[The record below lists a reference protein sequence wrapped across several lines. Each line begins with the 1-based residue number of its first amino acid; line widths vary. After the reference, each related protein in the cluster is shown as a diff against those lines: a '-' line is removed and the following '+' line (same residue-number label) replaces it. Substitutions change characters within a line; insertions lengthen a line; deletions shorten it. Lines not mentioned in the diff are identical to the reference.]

1 MNLRRL
7 LPNGLIAVAAVIS
20 ATFLPGSVACAQQK
34 QSVSYSKSTNDS
46 RYTQEH
52 SIEVG
57 DVPGHKVRVYEIHW
71 NFAKGEL
78 AFGGVNVTES
88 WIRAMSDYT
97 NTSGPAMNYIIYVLE
112 DGNRVFSR
120 NAVLTQTTEGEGGN
134 KTARYYGVETLY
146 GGTGKFSHIRG
157 QLHQT
162 GSRVLGA
169 SALTLEV
176 KGEYWFEE

>member
-1 MNLRRL
+1 MKQQHVLWRT
-7 LPNGLIAVAAVIS
+7 LIVDAALVS
-20 ATFLPGSVACAQQK
+20 SMCLMTAGAWAQEK
-34 QSVSYSKSTNDS
+34 HNISYSKSTRDS
-46 RYTQEH
+46 QYTQEH

-57 DVPGHKVRVYEIHW
+57 DVPGHKVRIFEIHW
-71 NFAKGEL
+71 NYAKGEL
-78 AFGGVNVTES
+78 VFDGVNVKES
-88 WIRAMSDYT
+88 WVRGMSDYT

-112 DGNRVFSR
+112 DGNKVFSR
-120 NAVLTQTTEGEGGN
+120 NAVLTQTPESEGGN
-134 KTARYYGVETLY
+134 KTAKYYAVENLY

-176 KGEYWFEE
+176 RGEYWFDE